1 MVNVV
6 MGSSNIPNF
15 TGKIGFR
22 MFPRTLFAVMLGFAA
37 VAQAAPPPP
46 PDIVFRHAMT
56 GEAAAALVEL
66 VERYNA
72 ESKSGRVLLQHAGMA
87 ADPQQLPHLAL
98 LEDDEHEKFF
108 DSHPRMLPL
117 HKVMANAK
125 EKMDA
130 AAFFPVI
137 ADVVDDNKG
146 RIQALPLALSVPV
159 LYYNKDIFRK
169 AKLDPAK
176 PPVTW
181 WELQTAAGK
190 VYDIDRRCPFTSSNP
205 AWVLME
211 NVATQHGEPLA
222 NSESGGKTGLVL
234 NNLVQVKH
242 LALLS
247 SWHKSFYFRTFGSG
261 READGKFMSGECS
274 MLTSDSSLYLKLLRR
289 KPFDFG
295 VADLPH
301 YDDVRGAAPG
311 RVLPDGAAL
320 WVLAGKKK
328 PDYAGV
334 ARFVSFLL
342 RPDVQKQWV
351 RASGFLP
358 MTASGVEALAAEGVA
373 PDLLRK
379 TVQRLSEKRFA
390 SAAKPKAVFGM
401 SRVRAILHEELEAV
415 WANLK
420 PAKEALDT
428 AVRRGNSVLQ
438 PAPTDGTVAR

>member
-1 MVNVV
+1 ML
-6 MGSSNIPNF
+6 P
-15 TGKIGFR
+15 K
-22 MFPRTLFAVMLGFAA
+22 TLFAVLLGVAA
-37 VAQAAPPPP
+37 VARAAPPPPP

-56 GEAAAALVEL
+56 GEAAAALVDI
-66 VERYNA
+66 VGRYNA
-72 ESKSGRVLLQHAGMA
+72 EVGAGKVILQHVGMA

-98 LEDDEHEKFF
+98 LEDDEHQKFF

-117 HKVMANAK
+117 HKVMADAK
-125 EKMDA
+125 EKFDA
-130 AAFFPVI
+130 TAFFPVI

-159 LYYNKDIFRK
+159 LYYNKDTFRK

-176 PPVTW
+176 PPATW

-190 VYDIDRRCPFTSSNP
+190 VFDVDRRCPFTSSNP
-205 AWVLME
+205 AWVLLE

-222 NSESGGKTGLVL
+222 NSEHGGKTGLAL
-234 NNLVQVKH
+234 NNLVEVKH
-242 LALLS
+242 VALLA
-247 SWHKSFYFRTFGSG
+247 SWHKSFYFRTFGAG
-261 READGKFMSGECS
+261 READEKFLSGECS
-274 MLTSDSSLYLKLLRR
+274 MLTSDSSLYLRLLRR

-295 VADLPH
+295 VAALPH

-328 PDYAGV
+328 PEYA
-334 ARFVSFLL
+334 AAAHFIAFLM
-342 RPDVQKQWV
+342 RPEIQKQWV
-351 RASGFLP
+351 GSTGFLP
-358 MTASGVEALAAEGVA
+358 MTASAMDALAAEGA
-373 PDLLRK
+373 PPELLRK
-379 TVQRLSEKRFA
+379 AVARLSDRRFA
-390 SAAKPKAVFGM
+390 SAARPKVVFGM

-438 PAPTDGTVAR
+438 PQPADGTVAR

>member
-1 MVNVV
+1 
-6 MGSSNIPNF
+6 
-15 TGKIGFR
+15 
-22 MFPRTLFAVMLGFAA
+22 MFAKLLSILVLGLSTL
-37 VAQAAPPPP
+37 AQAAKAPPLP

-56 GEAAAALVEL
+56 GEAAAALVEI
-66 VERYNA
+66 VGRYNA
-72 ESKSGRVLLQHAGMA
+72 ESKSGKVILQHVGMSG
-87 ADPQQLPHLAL
+87 DPHQLPHLAL
-98 LEDDEHEKFF
+98 LEDDEYQKFF

-125 EKMDA
+125 EKFDA
-130 AAFFPVI
+130 ASLFPVL

-181 WELQTAAGK
+181 WELQTTAGK
-190 VYDIDRRCPFTSSNP
+190 IFDVDRRCPFTSSNP
-205 AWVLME
+205 AWVLLE
-211 NVATQHGEPLA
+211 NAATQHGEPIVS
-222 NSESGGKTGLVL
+222 SEKGGKAALAM

-242 LALLS
+242 VALLA
-247 SWHKSFYFRTFGSG
+247 SWHKSFYFRTFGPG
-261 READGKFMSGECS
+261 READEKFMAGECS
-274 MLTSDSSLYLKLLRR
+274 MLTSDSSLYLQLLRR

-295 VADLPH
+295 VAALPH

-328 PDYAGV
+328 PEYAEV
-334 ARFVSFLL
+334 AHFISFLM
-342 RPDVQKQWV
+342 RPEVQKQWV
-351 RASGFLP
+351 KSTGYLP
-358 MTASGVEALAAEGVA
+358 MTASAMDALAMEGA
-373 PDLLRK
+373 PPELLRRA
-379 TVQRLSEKRFA
+379 VERLSDKRYA
-390 SAAKPKAVFGM
+390 SAAKPKAFFGM

-438 PAPTDGTVAR
+438 PAPADGTVAR

>member
-1 MVNVV
+1 MTPKTV
-6 MGSSNIPNF
+6 
-15 TGKIGFR
+15 
-22 MFPRTLFAVMLGFAA
+22 FAMLLGAA
-37 VAQAAPPPP
+37 AIAQAAPPPP
-46 PDIVFRHAMT
+46 PPEIVFRHAMT
-56 GEAAAALVEL
+56 GETAALL
-66 VERYNA
+66 VDLVGRFNA
-72 ESKSGRVLLQHAGMA
+72 ESKSGKVILQHLSMVT
-87 ADPQQLPHLAL
+87 DPHQLPHLAL
-98 LEDDEHEKFF
+98 LEDGEHQKFF

-117 HKVMANAK
+117 HKVMADAK
-125 EKMDA
+125 ETFDA
-130 AAFFPVI
+130 ASLFPVI

-159 LYYNKDIFRK
+159 LFYNKDTFRK

-176 PPVTW
+176 PPATW

-211 NVATQHGEPLA
+211 NVATQHGEPIA
-222 NSESGGKTGLVL
+222 HGEQSGKTGLAL
-234 NNLVQVKH
+234 NNLVEVKH
-242 LALLS
+242 VALLA
-247 SWHKSFYFRTFGSG
+247 SWHKSFYFRTFGPG
-261 READGKFMSGECS
+261 READEKFMSGECS
-274 MLTSDSSLYLKLLRR
+274 MLTSDSSLYLRLLRR

-295 VADLPH
+295 VAALPH

-311 RVLPDGAAL
+311 RLLPDGAAL

-328 PDYAGV
+328 PDYAAV
-334 ARFVSFLL
+334 ARFVSFLM
-342 RPDVQKQWV
+342 RPDVQKLWV
-351 RASGFLP
+351 DGTGYLP
-358 MTASGVEALAAEGVA
+358 MTAAGVEALAAAGVA
-373 PDLLRK
+373 PELLRK
-379 TVQRLSEKRFA
+379 TVERLSDKRFA

-428 AVRRGNSVLQ
+428 AVKRGNSVLQ